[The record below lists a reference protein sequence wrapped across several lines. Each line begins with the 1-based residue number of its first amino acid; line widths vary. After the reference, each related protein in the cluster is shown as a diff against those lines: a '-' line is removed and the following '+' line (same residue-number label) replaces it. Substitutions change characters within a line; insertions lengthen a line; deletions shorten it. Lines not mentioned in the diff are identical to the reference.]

1 MRRTHFGRCA
11 HFRFLENVIGGIFL
25 RRRVLYPLSYGDM
38 GKSGFPP
45 CAVRAG
51 RRFSMARSVPLVK
64 RKYGVLWG
72 AQVVC
77 RPLGAQDGHAPDD
90 PMRRPP
96 GRAGNNRAMGKCIYD
111 KSHGLWYAWQG
122 DDVLRKAE
130 NAFNWAQ
137 K

>member
-72 AQVVC
+72 AQ
-77 RPLGAQDGHAPDD
+77 DGHAPDD

>member
-1 MRRTHFGRCA
+1 
-11 HFRFLENVIGGIFL
+11 
-25 RRRVLYPLSYGDM
+25 M